1 MTTGTYNK
9 IGDDL
14 RARFGPMAGWAQQY
28 LFLHDVYEQG
38 AWESYTALYQP
49 LTEPVRPLK
58 K

>member
-1 MTTGTYNK
+1 MSYT
-9 IGDDL
+9 
-14 RARFGPMAGWAQQY
+14 GWAQQY
-28 LFLHDVYEQG
+28 LFLHDLFLHDLFLHDLFLHDVYKQG